1 MAVRT
6 LTKALNL
13 VSLISHF
20 FCCFL
25 PGVVI
30 LVTMATVS
38 GGVVTTEMFGVP
50 EYIHEQMIYIS
61 AVMLV
66 ISGISSYISWKIDC
80 SKNGSCSHEP
90 CKPKKM
96 KYFKLYLIAVVFFI
110 FNVVVHFT
118 LHTDHAHGHVNQAV
132 HAHEHH

>member
-1 MAVRT
+1 MTAKAVA
-6 LTKALNL
+6 KALNM

-25 PGVVI
+25 PGLVI

-38 GGVVTTEMFGVP
+38 GVAVTTEMFGIP
-50 EYIHEQMIYIS
+50 EYVHAQMIYIS

-66 ISGISSYISWKIDC
+66 VSGASSYISWKIDC
-80 SKNGSCSHEP
+80 NKNGGCSHEP

-96 KYFKLYLIAVVFFI
+96 KYFKLYLVALAFFAFNAVI
-110 FNVVVHFT
+110 HFS
-118 LHTDHAHGHVNQAV
+118 LHTSVPHVAAYAHI
-132 HAHEHH
+132 AH